1 LIVQHSL
8 RLAGQER
15 GLTGQIRA
23 SAEFAGLALR
33 GLEMVDP
40 GLALMSE
47 WRPRD
52 TRPRPMPW
60 EVNAYG
66 GVARKP

>member
-1 LIVQHSL
+1 
-8 RLAGQER
+8 
-15 GLTGQIRA
+15 
-23 SAEFAGLALR
+23 
-33 GLEMVDP
+33 VDP